1 MNSQQLNLVSQNPDD
16 AQAVL
21 NQIFQDL
28 TAKSDRRWYATPE
41 TCDDPS
47 KLNKIEKRIC
57 NKIIKLRAEEK
68 LDPTTSEEQR
78 QELLANFQWEQS
90 ILSEHEKQTIEAL
103 LIKYH
108 DNLCQTQTEIGI
120 STEFKIKLNPK
131 HDEPVYAQSLPTPT
145 NLKDDLL
152 VELAPMH
159 EYGIITTLP
168 CSKYS
173 SPIFAQRKPI
183 GKV

>member
-1 MNSQQLNLVSQNPDD
+1 MGTAAASFKIMTSKQADNLQPMNSQQLNLVSQNPDD

-108 DNLCQTQTEIGI
+108 DNLCQTQTEHRDQHRVQD
-120 STEFKIKLNPK
+120 K
-131 HDEPVYAQSLPTPT
+131 
-145 NLKDDLL
+145 
-152 VELAPMH
+152 VESQTRRTCL
-159 EYGIITTLP
+159 
-168 CSKYS
+168 CSKLAHSYES
-173 SPIFAQRKPI
+173 ER
-183 GKV
+183 